1 MPRKRKE
8 IPEGYNENFPQRLR
22 ELIKEKGETQ
32 QGLADYIGRT
42 RQLIS
47 YYSDGSSSP
56 DWKTLARIAEYF
68 GVTSDYLIGL
78 SDAKQAE
85 SADIVE
91 QLGISEENINRFKE
105 LKANA
110 DEAEED
116 FPHVKLVQA
125 VNEVISEL
133 FEHNIFTLYA
143 DMCNSVLSVD
153 SESYA
158 RYLATEDFPVL
169 EKLAKK
175 YGLIINDS
183 IQESVSQISS
193 FITTCNFF
201 SIGLVEKYNNILD
214 ERKEEAIRMR
224 IKEQEKRGF
233 DKFTVDAM
241 RELAK
246 KIPIPKNPDNSGGE

>member
-85 SADIVE
+85 SADIVN
-91 QLGISEENINRFKE
+91 QLGISEENINKFKE
-105 LKANA
+105 LKADA

-116 FPHVKLVQA
+116 FPHVKFIQA

-143 DMCNSVLSVD
+143 DFCNTVLSVD
-153 SESYA
+153 SEEYTRFLSIEELPEVSMLA
-158 RYLATEDFPVL
+158 RECGLSFIDSVEDSELRKSKFITACNFLAVE
-169 EKLAKK
+169 LAKK
-175 YGLIINDS
+175 YDDILEEKKAQSYKDLIRKKLYTKDTEIIRSVCEFISRLKITQDNEDS
-183 IQESVSQISS
+183 E
-193 FITTCNFF
+193 N
-201 SIGLVEKYNNILD
+201 
-214 ERKEEAIRMR
+214 
-224 IKEQEKRGF
+224 
-233 DKFTVDAM
+233 
-241 RELAK
+241 
-246 KIPIPKNPDNSGGE
+246 